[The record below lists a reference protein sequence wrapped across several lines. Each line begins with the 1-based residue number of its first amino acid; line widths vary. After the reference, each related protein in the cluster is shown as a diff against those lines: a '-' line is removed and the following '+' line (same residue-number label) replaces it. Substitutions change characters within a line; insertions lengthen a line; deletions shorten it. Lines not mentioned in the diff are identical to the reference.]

1 MNNILILGLLLI
13 TVLYFCSTKKEN
25 FVEIFSSAGYKKPSS
40 SPDINFDSEFDDSG
54 FIFISTS
61 ITPDEIA
68 SCTASIINF
77 VKKQSGLCVFPIET
91 NDVEIYENDK
101 KQKLYKMKMML
112 MVQDVG
118 FPFGFMISASVFMGN
133 VLNASTQTIKVTS
146 DIDPYSEVTD
156 DNFRPA
162 SDLLP
167 KPNISN

>member
-13 TVLYFCSTKKEN
+13 AVLYFCSKKKET

-40 SPDINFDSEFDDSG
+40 SPDINFDSGFDESN
-54 FIFISTS
+54 FTFISTS

-68 SCTASIINF
+68 SCTTSIINF
-77 VKKQSGLCVFPIET
+77 VKKQSGLCVFPLET

-112 MVQDVG
+112 MVKDVG

-133 VLNASTQTIKVTS
+133 VLNASTQTTKVTS